1 MPQTSPPGR
10 PTVIAALTFGGGA
23 AVSAAMMLFSAR
35 ILCLALVLAALPLL
49 AAGAEEKRLHIYNWS
64 DYIAAD
70 TIANF
75 TKETGIEVTY
85 DVYDGNEVLEAKL
98 LAGHSG
104 YDIVVPSASPYMA
117 RQIAAGAYRT
127 LDKARL
133 PNLKNLDPQIVA
145 RAATAD
151 PGNAHGVPYLWSV
164 TGIGYNTAQLDR
176 ALGEAAPRDS
186 LALLFDPAYAQKLA
200 PCGIALLDT
209 PQEVV
214 PAALAYLGRDPK
226 SHTEADLAD
235 AIALIDRL
243 RPYVRKFHS
252 SQYINDLATGDL
264 CIALG
269 YSGDV
274 IQARN
279 RAREAASPVEIAFRV
294 PREGAQMSIDMLG
307 IPADAPHPDNAHAFI
322 NYILRPDIIAAITNA
337 VSYPNPNLAATQ
349 LVAPEIRD
357 DPGIYPPEPLK
368 RLLYIDLPAP
378 RTYERARTRA
388 WTRMKSGC

>member
-23 AVSAAMMLFSAR
+23 AVSAAMMLFSTR
-35 ILCLALVLAALPLL
+35 ILCLALVLAALPLI

-64 DYIAAD
+64 DYIALD

-98 LAGHSG
+98 LASHSG
-104 YDIVVPSASPYMA
+104 YDIVAPSASPYMA
-117 RQIAAGAYRT
+117 RQIAAGAYRA
-127 LDKARL
+127 LDKAKL
-133 PNLKNLDPQIVA
+133 PNLKNLDPQLLA

-164 TGIGYNTAQLDR
+164 TGIGFNTVSLDR
-176 ALGEAAPRDS
+176 ALGD
-186 LALLFDPAYAQKLA
+186 
-200 PCGIALLDT
+200 I
-209 PQEVV
+209 
-214 PAALAYLGRDPK
+214 
-226 SHTEADLAD
+226 
-235 AIALIDRL
+235 
-243 RPYVRKFHS
+243 
-252 SQYINDLATGDL
+252 

-279 RAREAASPVEIAFRV
+279 RAREAESGVEIAFRV
-294 PREGAQMSIDMLG
+294 PRQGAQMSIDMLG

-322 NYILRPDIIAAITNA
+322 NYILRPDVIAAISNA
-337 VSYPNPNLAATQ
+337 VSYPNPNQAATP
-349 LVAPEIRD
+349 LLLPDIRD
-357 DPGIYPPEPLK
+357 DPGI
-368 RLLYIDLPAP
+368 
-378 RTYERARTRA
+378 
-388 WTRMKSGC
+388 

>member
-1 MPQTSPPGR
+1 
-10 PTVIAALTFGGGA
+10 VIAALTFGGGT

-35 ILCLALVLAALPLL
+35 ILCLVLVLAALPLL

-117 RQIAAGAYRT
+117 RQITARAYRT
-127 LDKARL
+127 LDKVKL
-133 PNLKNLDPQIVA
+133 PNLKNLDPQILA

-164 TGIGYNTAQLDR
+164 TGIGYNTALLDH

-186 LALLFDPAYAQKLA
+186 LVLLFDPAYAQKLA

-214 PAALAYLGRDPK
+214 PAALAYLGRNPK

-235 AIALIDRL
+235 AIALIDQL
-243 RPYVRKFHS
+243 RPYVRRFHS

-279 RAREAASPVEIAFRV
+279 RAREVESPVEIAFRV

-322 NYILRPDIIAAITNA
+322 NYILRPDIMAAITNA

>member
-1 MPQTSPPGR
+1 MAVLT
-10 PTVIAALTFGGGA
+10 IAEAA
-23 AVSAAMMLFSAR
+23 AVCVAIMLSAAAR
-35 ILCLALVLAALPLL
+35 ALCLALVFAGLPHVAA
-49 AAGAEEKRLHIYNWS
+49 AAEEKRLHVYNWS
-64 DYIAAD
+64 DYIAPD
-70 TIANF
+70 TIATF
-75 TKETGIEVTY
+75 TKETGIEITY

-117 RQIAAGAYRT
+117 RQIAAGAYRE
-127 LDKARL
+127 LDKAKL
-133 PNLKNLDPQIVA
+133 PNLKNLDPQILSL
-145 RAATAD
+145 AATAD

-164 TGIGYNTAQLDR
+164 TGIGYNTALLDR
-176 ALGEAAPRDS
+176 MLGPDAPRDS
-186 LALLFDPAYAQKLA
+186 FALLFDPAFAQKLA
-200 PCGIALLDT
+200 GCGIALLDT

-226 SHTEADLAD
+226 SHSDADLSD
-235 AIALIDRL
+235 ALALIDSV

-279 RAREAASPVEIAFRV
+279 RAREAESPVEIAFRV
-294 PREGAQMSIDMLG
+294 PREGGQMSIDMLG
-307 IPADAPHPDNAHAFI
+307 IPADAPHPDNAHLFI
-322 NYILRPDIIAAITNA
+322 NYILRPEIIAAISNA
-337 VSYPNPNLAATQ
+337 VSYPNPNLAATP
-349 LVAPEIRD
+349 LVDAEIRD
-357 DPGIYPPEPLK
+357 DPGIYPPESVK
-368 RLLYIDLPAP
+368 GLLYIDLPAP
-378 RTYERARTRA
+378 RIYERARTRA